1 MTQSLVS
8 SSRPEIKLT
17 VKLQTGLSGWRRK
30 LPALF
35 PPVVKPGECAWLRRK
50 TWGAG
55 CRVFIRPFA
64 CLFLSR
70 SVCLLVWGW
79 PPWRCSTACA
89 LAINGEARSVQT
101 KALAHLLYTV
111 SHCQSCRTPPAHRL
125 PRYPR
130 DYSCVCLFFSVC
142 CHPDAVIVLEDRFLG
157 HCAVIVTSDF
167 KRVDSHFSSWSCVW
181 KLL

>member
-1 MTQSLVS
+1 MVET
-8 SSRPEIKLT
+8 EN
-17 VKLQTGLSGWRRK
+17 
-30 LPALF
+30 
-35 PPVVKPGECAWLRRK
+35 LRGR
-50 TWGAG
+50 
-55 CRVFIRPFA
+55 
-64 CLFLSR
+64 LSR
-70 SVCLLVWGW
+70 VYTSLCMSIFVTLCVSARVGVASLEVLDSL
-79 PPWRCSTACA
+79 RA
-89 LAINGEARSVQT
+89 AINGEARSVQT

-167 KRVDSHFSSWSCVW
+167 KRVDSHFSS
-181 KLL
+181 